1 MKPEWL
7 SITPSKNKRNYDSV
21 KETVESLGLHTV
33 CLEARCPNISEC
45 WSQKT
50 ATFMVMGDI
59 CTRGCRFCAVSSS
72 MGGSRLDA
80 SEPAKLAEAVK
91 SWGLEY
97 VVITTVCRDDL
108 YDQGAGHFS
117 KCVKEVRRLNPN
129 TIVEVLIP
137 DFQGEDK
144 LLEEVVESG
153 AAVVGHNLE
162 TVERLTPSVRDGR
175 ASYALS
181 LKVLARIKELGR
193 GIYTKSA
200 FMLGLGE
207 NREEITA
214 TLKDLRMAGVDFLAV
229 GQYLRPSGRQL
240 EVAEYVNPSVFE
252 SVREEALR
260 MGFLY
265 VAAGPFVRSSYKAGE
280 YFVLNGIKAGSLSAE
295 VPRL

>member
-21 KETVESLGLHTV
+21 KGTVESLGLHTV

-50 ATFMVMGDI
+50 ATFMVMGSV

-72 MGGSRLDA
+72 MGGSLLDA
-80 SEPAKLAEAVK
+80 LEPAKLASAVK

-108 YDQGAGHFS
+108 DDQGAGHFS
-117 KCVKEVRRLNPN
+117 KCVKEVRKLNPD
-129 TIVEVLIP
+129 TLVEVLMP
-137 DFQGEDK
+137 DFQGDER
-144 LLEEVVESG
+144 LLEEVLSSG
-153 AAVVGHNLE
+153 PAVAGHNLE

-175 ASYALS
+175 ASYDLS
-181 LKVLARIKELGR
+181 LRVLAKIKEIGK
-193 GIYTKSA
+193 GVYTKSA

-207 NREEITA
+207 SREEITE
-214 TLKDLRMAGVDFLAV
+214 TLKDLRMAGVDFLAI
-229 GQYLRPSGRQL
+229 GQYLRPSGKQL
-240 EVAEYVNPSVFE
+240 EVAEYVNPEVFE

-280 YFVLNGIKAGSLSAE
+280 YFVLNGIRAGSLSAE
-295 VPRL
+295 VPRI

>member
-7 SITPSKNKRNYDSV
+7 SITPSRNKRNYDSV
-21 KETVESLGLHTV
+21 KGTVESFGLHTV

-50 ATFMVMGDI
+50 ATFMVMGSV

-72 MGGSRLDA
+72 MGGSLLDA
-80 SEPAKLAEAVK
+80 LEPAKLASAVK

-108 YDQGAGHFS
+108 DDQGARHFS
-117 KCVKEVRRLNPN
+117 KCVKEVRMLNPD

-137 DFQGEDK
+137 DFQGDER
-144 LLEEVVESG
+144 LLKEVVMSG
-153 AAVVGHNLE
+153 PAVVGHNLE

-175 ASYALS
+175 ASYDLS
-181 LKVLARIKELGR
+181 LMVLAKIKEIRKGV
-193 GIYTKSA
+193 YTKSA

-207 NREEITA
+207 SREEITE
-214 TLKDLRMAGVDFLAV
+214 TLKDLRMAGVDFLAI
-229 GQYLRPSGRQL
+229 GQYLRPSGKQL
-240 EVAEYVNPSVFE
+240 KVAEYVNPAVFE

-280 YFVLNGIKAGSLSAE
+280 YFVLNGIRAGSLSAE
-295 VPRL
+295 VPRI